1 MEEKQYVFTQEDL
14 NNVQNLLGD
23 EVKVLLRDNNT
34 IMYTKYNIRNKYIE
48 SGYVNFTN
56 NFYKEIENYFSK
68 VGKVTFNNDG
78 SIWWI
83 FY

>member
-14 NNVQNLLGD
+14 KYVQNLLGD

-56 NFYKEIENYFSK
+56 NFIKKSK
-68 VGKVTFNNDG
+68 ITFLK
-78 SIWWI
+78 WEK
-83 FY
+83 